1 MSYESRDP
9 APPTGPPRDD
19 LGWRTASAPGPPMS
33 AAAANSL
40 ILVAIGLVF
49 AVLMAGLVNM
59 VRGGSSNTS
68 QRLMR
73 WRVGLQFV
81 AILVVMAVLY
91 LRG

>member
-1 MSYESRDP
+1 MS
-9 APPTGPPRDD
+9 PT
-19 LGWRTASAPGPPMS
+19 TANAF
-33 AAAANSL
+33 

-49 AVLMAGLVNM
+49 VVLVAGLVNM

-81 AILVVMAVLY
+81 AILVVMTVLY
-91 LRG
+91 FRG

>member
-1 MSYESRDP
+1 
-9 APPTGPPRDD
+9 
-19 LGWRTASAPGPPMS
+19 MS
-33 AAAANSL
+33 AATANAF

-49 AVLMAGLVNM
+49 AVLVAGLVNM

-73 WRVGLQFV
+73 WRVGLQFL
-81 AILVVMAVLY
+81 AILVVMTVLY

>member
-1 MSYESRDP
+1 
-9 APPTGPPRDD
+9 
-19 LGWRTASAPGPPMS
+19 MS